1 MEENIIDLG
10 SVNVPT
16 SWDDVKLKTFQELE
30 RYYSDKDKDFD
41 LREVLHIMIDKDIDY
56 VNTLPI
62 NIAEKIMDKMSFLQT
77 EPDIKEPTNKIEID
91 GEIYEVNI
99 MEKMKTGEFV
109 AANRIIDLDKF
120 NYAAILAIICRKN
133 GEIYDSKFEAEI
145 FDKRLKMFE
154 ETPVTK
160 IMPVLSFFLR
170 SYVTLVA
177 LSQMYSETE
186 DAVNLTLTDIEDSQK
201 IGGLKKLYLRWQTKK
216 LLKLLKSSSSTLR
229 IH

>member
-16 SWDDVKLKTFQELE
+16 SWDDVKLKTFSELE

-145 FDKRLKMFE
+145 FEKRLKMFE

-177 LSQMYSETE
+177 LSRMYSETE
-186 DAVNLTLTDIEDSQK
+186 AAVNLTLTDIEDSQK
-201 IGGLKKLYLRWQTKK
+201 IGGLKKLYLKWRTNK

-229 IH
+229 IR

>member
-10 SVNVPT
+10 SVNAPT

-56 VNTLPI
+56 VNALPI

-133 GEIYDSKFEAEI
+133 GEIYDSKFEAEV

-154 ETPVTK
+154 RTPVTK
-160 IMPVLSFFLR
+160 IMPVLSFFLGC
-170 SYVTLVA
+170 YVTLA
-177 LSQMYSETE
+177 TLSQMYSETE
-186 DAVNLTLTDIEDSQK
+186 DAVNLIQKDIENSQNV
-201 IGGLKKLYLRWQTKK
+201 GALKKLYMRWQTKK

-229 IH
+229 TH

>member
-16 SWDDVKLKTFQELE
+16 SWDDVTLRIFSELE
-30 RYYSDKDKDFD
+30 RYYSDKDFD

-91 GEIYEVNI
+91 GETYEVNVI
-99 MEKMKTGEFV
+99 EKMKTGEFV
-109 AANRIIDLDKF
+109 AANRIIDMDKF

-160 IMPVLSFFLR
+160 IMPVLSFFLH
-170 SYVTLVA
+170 SYVTLA
-177 LSQMYSETE
+177 TLSRMYSETE
-186 DAVNLTLTDIEDSQK
+186 AAVNLIQKDIENSQNV
-201 IGGLKKLYLRWQTKK
+201 GALKKLYLKWRMN
-216 LLKLLKSSSSTLR
+216 KLLKSLKSNNSILR